1 MSYSFDFMYEKIL
14 NNESEYNGK
23 FFTCV
28 KTTKIFCLPSCK
40 AKTPL
45 KKNVE
50 FVSTAENALEKG
62 YRPCKR
68 CYPLNS
74 PEFYPDWL
82 ETIEKFLVENIN
94 RKLSDIE
101 LAELVNLDISTIRR
115 HFKRKYS
122 ISIQDYH
129 RCIRLDEANKLIEK
143 GIKIEKVASLVGY
156 SSIKGFKLAFKKQF
170 GDINNEKI

>member
-14 NNESEYNGK
+14 INESEYDGK

-40 AKTPL
+40 AKTPF

-50 FVSTAENALEKG
+50 FVSTTENALEKG

-74 PEFYPDWL
+74 PEYFPDWL
-82 ETIEKFLVENIN
+82 ETIEKYLAENLN

-101 LAELVNLDISTIRR
+101 LAELVNLDITTIRR
-115 HFKRKYS
+115 YFKKKYI
-122 ISIQDYH
+122 ISIQEYH
-129 RCIRLDEANKLIEK
+129 RLIRLDEAKRLVEK
-143 GIKIEKVASLVGY
+143 GINLNKVAFLVGY
-156 SSIKGFKLAFKKQF
+156 SSIKGFKLAFKKRF
-170 GDINNEKI
+170 GDITIEKN